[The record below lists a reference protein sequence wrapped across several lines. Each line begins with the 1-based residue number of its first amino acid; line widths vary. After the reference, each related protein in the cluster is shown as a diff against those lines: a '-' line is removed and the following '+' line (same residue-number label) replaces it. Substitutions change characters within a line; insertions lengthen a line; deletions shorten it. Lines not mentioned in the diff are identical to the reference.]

1 MLTEIAAIAAG
12 AIVTLAVI
20 YATLTLIAI
29 FVWRLQRVPRATES
43 LPPVSVL
50 KPLCGAEPGL
60 YPHLRS
66 YCEQDYP
73 EFQLIFGVR
82 DPSDPALAVVARLVS
97 EFPHLPIGVVVN
109 AQQHGTNCKI
119 SNLINMTERARHEL
133 LVMADSDTWVRPDY
147 LKSVTA
153 PLLDRGVGLVTCL
166 YRDVPTAGVWSRLGA
181 MYINE
186 WYMPLVVLGWFL
198 GSRAYV
204 SGQTLCVRRA
214 TLEAIGGLRVL
225 ADHLADDYRLGE
237 LVRARG
243 LRIVLSPYWVHA
255 EHHEPDLDALTYH
268 ELRWMSTLRVL
279 RPGAFAFLFPSFTLP
294 LALLGAALIPAEPA
308 ALASVLWALV
318 AAAITARL
326 LVHLAH
332 RLRGNRPVLAD
343 LWLLPLRDL
352 LLAWFWCRSFFT
364 SRITWRGNEF
374 AVDSAGIMRRVS

>member
-1 MLTEIAAIAAG
+1 MLTEIAAIAAS
-12 AIVTLAVI
+12 AIVALAAI
-20 YATLTLIAI
+20 YATLTLIALL
-29 FVWRLQRVPRATES
+29 VWRLRRVARTTGP
-43 LPPVSVL
+43 LPPVTIL

-60 YPHLRS
+60 YAHLRS

-97 EFPHLPIGVVVN
+97 EFPRLPIEVVIN
-109 AQQHGTNCKI
+109 AQQHGSNCKI

-153 PLLDRGVGLVTCL
+153 PLLDPGVGLVTCL

-186 WYMPLVVLGWFL
+186 WYVPLVVLGWFL
-198 GSRAYV
+198 GHRAYV

-214 TLEAIGGLRVL
+214 TLEAVGGLPVL

-237 LVRARG
+237 LVRAKG
-243 LRIVLSPYWVHA
+243 LRIVLSNYWVHA
-255 EHHEPDLDALTYH
+255 EHHEPDLHALTYH
-268 ELRWMSTLRVL
+268 ELRWMSTIRVL
-279 RPGAFAFLFPSFTLP
+279 RPGAFAGLFPSFTLP
-294 LALLGAALIPAEPA
+294 LTLLGAALIPAEPA
-308 ALASVLWALV
+308 ALASLLWALV
-318 AAAITARL
+318 AVAIAARL
-326 LVHLAH
+326 LVHFGH
-332 RLRGNRPVLAD
+332 RLRGDRSFLAD

-374 AVDSAGIMRRVS
+374 AVDSAGIIRRVP